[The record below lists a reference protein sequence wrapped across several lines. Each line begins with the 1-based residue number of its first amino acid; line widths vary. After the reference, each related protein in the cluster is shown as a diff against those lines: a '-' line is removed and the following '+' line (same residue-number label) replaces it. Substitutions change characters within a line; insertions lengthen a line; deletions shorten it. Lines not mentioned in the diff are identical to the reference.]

1 MSNDAAG
8 AGGIGRR
15 GLILILSSPSGAGK
29 TSISRAVLQEENDA
43 RPRSIHLSISV
54 TTRARRPSEVD
65 GVHYRFLNVRQFE
78 TLRDQG
84 ELLEW
89 AEVHGNFYGTPRE
102 PVEAALAAGRD
113 VLFDIDWQG
122 TLQVIDKMRD
132 DVVAVFI
139 LPPSAAEQRSRLER
153 RAEDSAEV
161 IRRRLANARTE
172 ITHWPDYDYVIVNRD
187 LNESV
192 DQVRAILRAERA
204 RCRRL
209 TGLTDFIAALDSE
222 LAAQLD

>member
-1 MSNDAAG
+1 MSSDASG
-8 AGGIGRR
+8 AGGIARR

-43 RPRSIHLSISV
+43 RPGSIHLSVSV
-54 TTRARRPSEVD
+54 TTRPRRPSEVD
-65 GVHYRFLNVRQFE
+65 GVHYRFLSERRFE
-78 TLRDQG
+78 SLRDQG

-89 AEVHGNFYGTPRE
+89 AHVHGNFYGTPRE

-122 TLQVIDKMRD
+122 TLQVVERMRD

-139 LPPSAAEQRSRLER
+139 LPPSADEQRSRLER
-153 RAEDSAEV
+153 RAEDSRDV
-161 IRRRLANARTE
+161 IQRRLANARAE
-172 ITHWPDYDYVIVNRD
+172 IAHWSDYDYVLVNRD
-187 LNESV
+187 LNASV
-192 DQVRAILRAERA
+192 EQVRAILHAERA

-209 TGLTDFIAALDSE
+209 SGLPDFIAALDAD
-222 LAAQLD
+222 LARLTS